1 MNTLKISEQEWQI
14 IRLKITRKY
23 NSLREEDLVY
33 EVGQEDDLVQR
44 LAKRIR
50 RDADYV
56 RFTLGKELQEID
68 SNRL

>member
-56 RFTLGKELQEID
+56 RFTLGKELQEIA

>member
-56 RFTLGKELQEID
+56 RFTLGKELQEIG

>member
-50 RDADYV
+50 RDVDYV

>member
-14 IRLKITRKY
+14 IRLKFTRKY
-23 NSLREEDLVY
+23 NSLREEDLIY

-56 RFTLGKELQEID
+56 RFTLGKELQEIG